1 MKMIDYIVIGIALLS
16 IIIGVVFGASKRIRK
31 SPSGIISFLLTLI
44 AAFTVLTLV
53 LNIPNVKEWLKNLTD
68 NMLEADNWFLT
79 FLVNIRI
86 EIIVLGIIIT
96 VIIMVIKFKVCD
108 LIADYLEL
116 DNILSVLLNKTLG
129 VVLSLATT
137 AVLFLITLEI
147 IYFINGN
154 SGWGYDTVN
163 GSVLKIDY
171 LYENNPIIG
180 VYNYIKSSYTEIVN
194 VVGDAYGAF

>member
-44 AAFTVLTLV
+44 TAFTVLTLV

-96 VIIMVIKFKVCD
+96 AIIMVIKFKVCD

-116 DNILSVLLNKTLG
+116 DNKLSVLLNKTLG

-137 AVLFLITLEI
+137 AVIFLITLEI
-147 IYFINGN
+147 IYLINGN

-163 GSVLKIDY
+163 GSLLKIDY

-194 VVGDAYGAF
+194 VVGDSYGAF